1 MAEAQAAAEEAGT
14 DFDPTE
20 FEVTSQPE
28 EIHLDAKE
36 VKQDHWFTLQE
47 HMEFAVTILSKT
59 KFSEKLSDE
68 DLLAQFRNR
77 FSGNVPLEHMDC
89 IFIHSLGPPVEIEE

>member
-1 MAEAQAAAEEAGT
+1 
-14 DFDPTE
+14 
-20 FEVTSQPE
+20 
-28 EIHLDAKE
+28 
-36 VKQDHWFTLQE
+36 
-47 HMEFAVTILSKT
+47 MEFAVTILSKT

>member
-1 MAEAQAAAEEAGT
+1 MAEAQAAAEEAGS

-36 VKQDHWFTLQE
+36 VK
-47 HMEFAVTILSKT
+47 
-59 KFSEKLSDE
+59 
-68 DLLAQFRNR
+68 
-77 FSGNVPLEHMDC
+77 
-89 IFIHSLGPPVEIEE
+89 